1 VSHTFVL
8 ALNTFREAVR
18 DRVLTAVLV
27 FGGVFVVGAVVA
39 APLALG
45 EHERVIRDLG
55 LAAISFFTVLM
66 IVLLGTGM
74 VYREIEQRTIH
85 TILTHPVARPA
96 FILGKFL
103 GLYATVLLS
112 ILILSVVYLGVVAAF
127 AGGVQPDLL
136 VTLGLAAAE
145 ALVVTS
151 VAILFSTVAS
161 PMLSAVF
168 TFCVYVA
175 GHLAYD
181 ILELVRVAENRV
193 LEPVAKLCYLI
204 LPSLHYFD
212 TRNSILSGVPVP
224 AGQLVWCAEYAVL
237 YSAAVLIVTMVAF
250 SRRDFE

>member
-1 VSHTFVL
+1 VSHTFAL

-27 FGGVFVVGAVVA
+27 FGGIFVLGAVVV

-45 EHERVIRDLG
+45 EHHRVIRDLG
-55 LAAISFFTVLM
+55 LAAISLFTVLM

-103 GLYATVLLS
+103 GFYATVLLS
-112 ILILSVVYLGVVAAF
+112 LLILSAVYLGVVAAF
-127 AGGVQPDLL
+127 AGGVRADLL

-175 GHLAYD
+175 GHLAHD
-181 ILELVRVAENRV
+181 ILELVRVTKNEA
-193 LEPVAKLCYLI
+193 LEGVAWFFYTV

-212 TRNSILSGVPVP
+212 VRNSILSGEPVP
-224 AGQLVWCAEYAVL
+224 AGQLLWCAEYAVL
-237 YSAAVLIVTMVAF
+237 YSAAVLLVTIVAF

>member
-1 VSHTFVL
+1 MSHTFVL

-27 FGGVFVVGAVVA
+27 FGGVFVLGAVVA

-55 LAAISFFTVLM
+55 LAAISFFTVLL

-74 VYREIEQRTIH
+74 VYREIERRTIH

-112 ILILSVVYLGVVAAF
+112 ILILSTVYLGVVGLF
-127 AGGVQPDLL
+127 AGGVHPDLL
-136 VTLGLAAAE
+136 VTIGLAAAE
-145 ALVVTS
+145 ALVITS

-161 PMLSAVF
+161 PLLSAVF

-175 GHLAYD
+175 GHLAHD
-181 ILELVRVAENRV
+181 ILELAK
-193 LEPVAKLCYLI
+193 VAKNGALVAVAQGCYVI

-212 TRNSILSGVPVP
+212 TRNNILSGVPVP
-224 AGQLVWCAEYAVL
+224 PGQLVWCAEYAVL
-237 YSAAVLIVTMVAF
+237 YSGAVLLVTIVAF

>member
-1 VSHTFVL
+1 MSHTFIL

-27 FGGVFVVGAVVA
+27 FGGIFVLGAVVT

-55 LAAISFFTVLM
+55 LAAISFFSILM

-74 VYREIEQRTIH
+74 VYREIERRTIH
-85 TILTHPVARPA
+85 TILTHPVTRPA

-103 GLYATVLLS
+103 GFYATVLLS
-112 ILILSVVYLGVVAAF
+112 VLILSAVYLAMVAAF

-136 VTLGLAAAE
+136 ITIGLAATE
-145 ALVVTS
+145 AMIVTS
-151 VAILFSTVAS
+151 VAILFSTVSS
-161 PMLSAVF
+161 PLLSAVF

-175 GHLAYD
+175 GHLAHD
-181 ILELVRVAENRV
+181 ILELVKVAKSAT
-193 LEPVAKLCYLI
+193 LEPVVQFLYLL

-212 TRNSILSGVPVP
+212 TRNNILSGVPVP
-224 AGQLVWCAEYAVL
+224 TGQLVWCAEYAVL